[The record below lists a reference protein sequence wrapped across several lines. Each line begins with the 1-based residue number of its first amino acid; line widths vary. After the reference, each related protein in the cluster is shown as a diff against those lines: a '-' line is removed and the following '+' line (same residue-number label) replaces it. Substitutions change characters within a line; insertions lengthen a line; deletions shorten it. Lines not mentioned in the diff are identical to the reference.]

1 MPPVVMVLLKR
12 WWMSMYGWLIHDV
25 QHFNEGQPEKHQFF
39 WWRVQDLNNSID
51 LAADEHQ
58 HDTVTHLAIA
68 LSVHDLHKQVSW
80 QCPEGTLPSKKW
92 LLFQFWPIV
101 HDSIVTV
108 SPSLHWCTLSISSV
122 QVNMP
127 SRYAK
132 CLWVI
137 RLYFFL
143 FLVSS
148 RVCTH
153 VPWSQPP
160 NIC

>member
-1 MPPVVMVLLKR
+1 MDEHV
-12 WWMSMYGWLIHDV
+12 WLAHSWCAALQWKPAREAPI
-25 QHFNEGQPEKHQFF
+25 FL
-39 WWRVQDLNNSID
+39 WRVQDLNNSID

-92 LLFQFWPIV
+92 LLFQFWLIV